1 MKLLTL
7 KSLRIFLLI
16 LLLITQTAVAQE
28 YDFRVMV
35 SKGENKVKQPGS
47 KWILLKT
54 GMKLFGESK
63 LKITNEGYVGLVH
76 ASGKTIELKEARVY
90 DISALSKSAGA
101 NSKSIVSKYAD
112 FVISKMA
119 PEVIEEN
126 RKKYASVT
134 GSGERGLYDTDIHLY
149 APKTAKL
156 LNSSAS
162 LTWEYVDE
170 NSNFIISIKNIL
182 GERIL
187 TAETS
192 TPFYVVD
199 FKNDKITELS
209 IMNILIV
216 QVQLKN
222 DTSITSQEVAISL
235 LDNNERQDLDKSLTE
250 LSSNLGQNS
259 SLSNLILAEF
269 YEENG
274 LLLDA
279 ITSYENA
286 LLLSPEIDYFQE
298 VYDEF
303 LIRNELKIPESIDRD
318 ALENK

>member
-1 MKLLTL
+1 MKLLNL
-7 KSLRIFLLI
+7 KSLRIIFLA

-28 YDFRVMV
+28 YNFRVMV
-35 SKGENKVKQPGS
+35 SKGENKVKRPGS

-54 GMKLFGESK
+54 GMKLFEESK
-63 LKITNEGYVGLVH
+63 LKIANEGYVGLVH
-76 ASGKTIELKEARVY
+76 ASGKTIELKEAGVY
-90 DISALSKSAGA
+90 DTSTLSKSAGA
-101 NSKSIVSKYAD
+101 NSKSIVSKYAN
-112 FVISKMA
+112 FVMSKMK

-134 GSGERGLYDTDIHLY
+134 GSGERGLYATDIHLY
-149 APKTAKL
+149 APKTVKL
-156 LNSSAS
+156 LNSSAA
-162 LTWEYVDE
+162 LTWEYVDK

-182 GERIL
+182 GEQIL

-199 FKNDKITELS
+199 FKNKKIAELN

-222 DTSITSQEVAISL
+222 DPSITSQEIAISL
-235 LDNNERQDLDKSLTE
+235 LDNDERQDLDKNLTE
-250 LSSNLGQNS
+250 LVSNLGRNS

-269 YEENG
+269 YEESG

-286 LLLSPEIDYFQE
+286 LLLSPKIDYFQK

-303 LIRNELKIPESIDRD
+303 LIRNELKIPVPIIGN
-318 ALENK
+318 LY